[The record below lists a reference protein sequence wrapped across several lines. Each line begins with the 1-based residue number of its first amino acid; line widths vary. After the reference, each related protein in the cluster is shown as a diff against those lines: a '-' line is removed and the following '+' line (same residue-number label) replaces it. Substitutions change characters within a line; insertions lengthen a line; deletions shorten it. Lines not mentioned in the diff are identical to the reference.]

1 MGLFRIKDASSDVM
15 GLTEG
20 EEEKLIGD
28 QYQMKLAVGDFG
40 TCCSKWDREYSY
52 AFSLAGTY
60 YKDTKAAN
68 QAAQDLPLITTNSK
82 RAVGDILYQLR
93 NKLDN
98 LDKFFPSQSVTEGDL
113 ILMNTMQANAAWS
126 TGLKRRAWIAAEGVC
141 REELRKKLTE
151 SKKRMNTL
159 LASWEEVE
167 KFKYSILK
175 PTKLGAFSLA
185 QMAETGA
192 GGGGTLGQMR
202 GLLAEC

>member
-1 MGLFRIKDASSDVM
+1 MGLIRIKDASSDVM

-20 EEEKLIGD
+20 EEKKLIGD
-28 QYQMKLAVGDFG
+28 QYQMKIKVGDLERRCH
-40 TCCSKWDREYSY
+40 TWDREYSY
-52 AFSLAGTY
+52 VFSLAGTY

-68 QAAQDLPLITTNSK
+68 QAAQDLPLITTKSK
-82 RAVGDILYQLR
+82 RAVGVILYQLR
-93 NKLDN
+93 NKLDD

-141 REELRKKLTE
+141 RAELRTALTE

-167 KFKYSILK
+167 NFTYSVLK